1 MRSIYVRKN
10 NIKTTS
16 TRQRYLTSESKQEH
30 LITYTDLEVIP
41 EFKSINKELVIEL
54 PNELMDYKGLGDKQ
68 FWAGINERYIN
79 NFKHHTGY
87 DRVAGAIHLNAT
99 GTNLHLH
106 LSYIDRKLE
115 ATPKTAKRDSYV
127 YVSTGARLKKKDYEE
142 SNPNHLKVA
151 RGDVLLDF
159 DKVSNEQKLE
169 WKEFMLGDNSNSAKF
184 ELRREIRATLQDD
197 SLHFSKC
204 QESGLDIWVQKSL
217 LKGYKDLFKSL
228 NNTILQEYGYTPKY
242 VSNEKLQENGFLPY
256 KKVGKILN
264 DTPNEVQET
273 IIEHN
278 NVVKEY
284 NDTLAREVISNE
296 ELTYEAKC
304 DVINELKEE
313 NKYSG
318 DKNNTQKQN
327 FVAKTEHVRVLL
339 GEIRLKVER
348 KLEGIYDWARELTE
362 LGKREDRG
370 NEAVATGFGSEGTT
384 VSERLSTIGQEDNGT
399 GRVRQVFENVGS
411 ELKTQRTSLEQAEEN
426 RDRELHERTTI
437 REEEVERPNRRIRR
451 PTYDFEL

>member
-1 MRSIYVRKN
+1 MPI
-10 NIKTTS
+10 
-16 TRQRYLTSESKQEH
+16 
-30 LITYTDLEVIP
+30 
-41 EFKSINKELVIEL
+41 
-54 PNELMDYKGLGDKQ
+54 GDKQ

-87 DRVAGAIHLNAT
+87 DRVAGAIHLNES

-159 DKVSNEQKLE
+159 DKVSNEKKLE
-169 WKEFMLGDNSNSAKF
+169 WKEFMLGDNLNSAKF

-204 QESGLDIWVQKSL
+204 QESGLDIWVQKSI

-228 NNTILQEYGYTPKY
+228 NNTILQEYGYAPKY

-256 KKVGKILN
+256 KKVGKILD

-284 NDTLAREVISNE
+284 NDTLAREVVSNDE
-296 ELTYEAKC
+296 IKFEDKREI
-304 DVINELKEE
+304 INELKAE

-318 DKNNTQKQN
+318 DKNNTRKQN
-327 FVAKTEHVRVLL
+327 FVGKTEHVRILL
-339 GEIRLKVER
+339 SELRLKVER
-348 KLEGIYDWARELTE
+348 KLEGLYDWAREFSSF
-362 LGKREDRG
+362 GKAEDRRDG
-370 NEAVATGFGSEGTT
+370 AVATRVRGEGATAGS
-384 VSERLSTIGQEDNGT
+384 RLSTIGQENNGT

-411 ELKTQRTSLEQAEEN
+411 ELKEQRASLEQTEET
-426 RDRELHERTTI
+426 RDRELYKGTTK
-437 REEEVERPNRRIRR
+437 REEEIRKPDRSIRR
-451 PTYDFEL
+451 PTYDFEM

>member
-159 DKVSNEQKLE
+159 DKVSKEQKLE

-184 ELRREIRATLQDD
+184 ELRREIHATLQDN

-204 QESGLDIWVQKSL
+204 QESGLDIWVQKSI

-228 NNTILQEYGYTPKY
+228 NNTVLQEYGYTPKY

-256 KKVGKILN
+256 KKVGKIL
-264 DTPNEVQET
+264 DGTPNEVQET

-284 NDTLAREVISNE
+284 NDTLTREVISNDE
-296 ELTYEAKC
+296 IIFEDKRE
-304 DVINELKEE
+304 IISELKAE

-318 DKNNTQKQN
+318 DKNNTRKQN
-327 FVAKTEHVRVLL
+327 FVAKTEHIRILL
-339 GEIRLKVER
+339 GELWLKVER

-362 LGKREDRG
+362 IGKKEDRG
-370 NEAVATGFGSEGTT
+370 NEVMATGVEREGDGIRTGRK
-384 VSERLSTIGQEDNGT
+384 SIGERLSSLNFEIEAVDTSSASLGEEIE
-399 GRVRQVFENVGS
+399 RMERRAEERERQVFEES
-411 ELKTQRTSLEQAEEN
+411 IKREEN
-426 RDRELHERTTI
+426 AAKRSQR
-437 REEEVERPNRRIRR
+437 VRR
-451 PTYDFEL
+451 PSFDFEL